1 MTQRENSGEE
11 TVEEEEMI
19 NISEFKSVELPE
31 AVAKETKQHQN

>member
-1 MTQRENSGEE
+1 MTKRKNSGEE

-19 NISEFKSVELPE
+19 NISEFRSVGLPE